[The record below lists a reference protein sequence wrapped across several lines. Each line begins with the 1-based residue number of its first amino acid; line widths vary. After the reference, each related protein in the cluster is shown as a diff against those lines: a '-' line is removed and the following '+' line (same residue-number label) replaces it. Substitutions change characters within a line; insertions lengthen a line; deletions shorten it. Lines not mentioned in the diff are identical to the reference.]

1 MGVIILFGYGIRMV
15 KRTHGRYYILF
26 YLWGNRVSSYF
37 VHLWT
42 FEGCL
47 TNFWS
52 LIILETTGD
61 NMKHPK
67 ILVKYRNS
75 LGGFRPVGWRYL
87 NKGWKSMGNLLNVNQ
102 PLYME
107 VLKEYGEVVRE
118 NEGKIPASYMEKF
131 HKHIGGDFNVLYDNV
146 LTMYT
151 PDIR

>member
-61 NMKHPK
+61 NMNQT
-67 ILVKYRNS
+67 VKTVEDGHEFFFFDHSFKTAYEHAMDNVKRNS
-75 LGGFRPVGWRYL
+75 HKDIDVYFLNTRPYL
-87 NKGWKSMGNLLNVNQ
+87 F
-102 PLYME
+102 
-107 VLKEYGEVVRE
+107 LKKDGSTD
-118 NEGKIPASYMEKF
+118 KWLF
-131 HKHIGGDFNVLYDNV
+131 HKSFKKVN
-146 LTMYT
+146 T
-151 PDIR
+151 